1 MKIDIKKEINIK
13 KIYIKCDRYFMCTF
27 IMSIKVFINIIL
39 KFQMTSY
46 DIRIVNI
53 IVSLDVYWIK
63 K

>member
-1 MKIDIKKEINIK
+1 MYIK